1 MTRKLICLLCVL
13 LAVTEAMAQEVVFSD
28 LPKPSDR
35 VVYRKHSPAA
45 AWSIR
50 NNLAWDATG
59 SLNLGLEV
67 ALGKHASIGG
77 NFGFKSWDRYFFWDN
92 FRYVDNPDIYGKWR
106 HLTLAPEFR
115 WYPRAVS
122 RGHFFGADLLWVH
135 YNVGA
140 VRFPLHLYPAVVDQ
154 RVQGDLWGAGLFYGY
169 AFALGRHWRIETE
182 LGVAG
187 GWYNDD
193 AFECG
198 TCGASLGARHGATLV
213 PKLGVNVVYTFLK
226 KSENK

>member
-1 MTRKLICLLCVL
+1 MIKKLICLLSVL
-13 LAVTEAMAQEVVFSD
+13 LAVTEVMAQEVVFSD

-45 AWSIR
+45 LLSLR

-59 SLNLGLEV
+59 TLNIGLEV

-77 NFGFKSWDRYFFWDN
+77 NFGFKSWDRFFFWDN
-92 FRYVDNPDIYGKWR
+92 FRYVDNPDNYSKWR

-140 VRFPLHLYPAVVDQ
+140 VRFPLHLYPSVIDQ
-154 RVQGDLWGAGLFYGY
+154 RVQGDLYGGGLFYGY
-169 AFALGRHWRIETE
+169 AFALGAHWRIEAL
-182 LGVAG
+182 LGATG
-187 GWYNDD
+187 GWYSDI
-193 AFECG
+193 AYECPS
-198 TCGASLGARHGATLV
+198 CGREIGPRHGATLLPNV
-213 PKLGVNVVYTFLK
+213 GVNIVYTINK
-226 KSENK
+226 KEEN